1 MQSHPSWNPE
11 IINILNKIRLNSI
24 ILSNKH
30 RMIGL
35 QYQYYSRFFDLPII
49 VTSTISSSLGSISY
63 IQDSDK
69 QSIILFISIFIT
81 CLSSIKIYLN
91 LSTNLITE
99 TSLSRD
105 FYLLSIDIYKNLNL
119 TTEDRPD
126 SHTYLNES
134 YSQYCKLIEQ
144 SSLYAKLKHD
154 ELLKIDK
161 EDDMDTETILSYG
174 SSSSLNS
181 PTILRTEINEF

>member
-1 MQSHPSWNPE
+1 MHPPWNPE

-24 ILSNKH
+24 TLSNKH
-30 RMIGL
+30 RKIGL

-49 VTSTISSSLGSISY
+49 ISSTVSSSLGSITY
-63 IQDSDK
+63 IQEADK
-69 QSIILFISIFIT
+69 SSIILFISIFIT

-91 LSTNLITE
+91 LTTNLNNEIT
-99 TSLSRD
+99 LSRD

-119 TTEDRPD
+119 TSEDRPD
-126 SHTYLNES
+126 ANTYLNES
-134 YSQYCKLIEQ
+134 YSQYCKLIEN
-144 SSLYAKLKHD
+144 SSLYAKLNRD

-161 EDDMDTETILSYG
+161 DDDMDIESITSYG